1 MTTADLGIVLTS
13 AARSH
18 VGASRTLNEDAVLD
32 RPDLGLWAVADG
44 MGGHESGD
52 FAAAAI
58 VDALAAI
65 PPAESG
71 AVLLAEVRARLH
83 DVHQDLRHEAAQRGG
98 GHLIG
103 STIVALVVVGRHY
116 ACLWAG
122 DSRLYRLRDGRL
134 RAMTRDH
141 SHVQE
146 LLDLGQISA
155 EEAARHPQASV
166 ITRAVGAAD
175 ELEIDTLRD
184 RFEPGD
190 TLLLCSDG
198 LVRAVPEDRIADI
211 IGRNPVDKAVDALI
225 DSALQAGAQDNVS
238 VVVVGCNGAGDT
250 AAEEAH
256 DGDST
261 LPPAGGLVA
270 DPTLFAWR
278 DSAGSADQTRLSTA
292 APDSGAGD
300 PFIDD
305 PFEDDS
311 PSGARPPGRRTD
323 LPPVSRPADPTAVD
337 PLTASPPASK
347 PGPAGPDTPT
357 DRNAAGRSPDETVIA
372 IRPTGPSNPGS
383 DIGEADEETTA
394 PFLHKALSVQAAEP
408 AAETGQAAPEPSG
421 AADARQAPAPAH
433 GGIGDRLGRYRLLE
447 RIGEGAMAEVYR
459 AYDPDIGRT
468 LAIKLLR
475 AEVCHDSEYVGRFLR
490 EARAVGALAQP
501 NIVSV
506 YDVGQVGN
514 RPYIVME
521 LIEGQPLE
529 DRLET
534 EVMPTVEDVIA
545 IGIQFGEALDYAHS
559 RGVIHR
565 DLKPSNV
572 IVSSDGKTIT
582 ITDFGIARIEDGD
595 VSARTQVGFILG
607 TPSYMSPEQ
616 ARGEPVDGRSD
627 LFSVGVILYQM
638 LSGRKP
644 FAAGDMATLLK
655 KLTGEEPERLDRLA
669 PYLPAGLVRIVERL
683 LEKEP
688 DRRFATGGELAR
700 ALLHER
706 DALAEQTN
714 RPGRRRLLSAW
725 TATTVVLTLIVGLAL
740 VASSVFVHDRVRT
753 ELLADHVGLGITLTE
768 ALAGDMATRLGAGQE
783 TAIESEVV
791 ETAGRW
797 GLAEL
802 VVTDAAG
809 IAIAASD
816 DLMIGLRYVE
826 PSGMTPIGHA
836 SDVDIWRVDRPGRPL
851 ALHFRTVIG
860 PPDDGVGA
868 VHVTRT
874 AQNAQRAWNVL
885 AALLTGIVAIG
896 TLAVPVLSL
905 LLRRLM
911 IRPLHRLERALNEVS
926 EGNTAV
932 HLSHRR
938 GDLVGKV
945 FDAFNRMTDA
955 VRRRSV

>member
-44 MGGHESGD
+44 MGGHEAGD

-65 PPAESG
+65 PPTESG

-98 GHLIG
+98 DHLIG

-134 RAMTRDH
+134 KAMTRDH

-146 LLDLGQISA
+146 LLDLGRISP

-175 ELEIDTLRD
+175 DLDIDTLRD

-198 LVRAVPEDRIADI
+198 LVRAVPEDRIAEI

-238 VVVVGCNGAGDT
+238 VVLIDCGGTGD
-250 AAEEAH
+250 AVAKDA
-256 DGDST
+256 DSGDST
-261 LPPAGGLVA
+261 LPPAGDLVA

-278 DSAGSADQTRLSTA
+278 QPAASTDQAPLNTAPTESRAADA
-292 APDSGAGD
+292 FVED
-300 PFIDD
+300 PFDN
-305 PFEDDS
+305 DS
-311 PSGARPPGRRTD
+311 PSGARPPGR
-323 LPPVSRPADPTAVD
+323 P
-337 PLTASPPASK
+337 
-347 PGPAGPDTPT
+347 
-357 DRNAAGRSPDETVIA
+357 PDETVIA
-372 IRPTGPSNPGS
+372 IRPTAPSVERN
-383 DIGEADEETTA
+383 DVEAADEETTA
-394 PFLHKALSVQAAEP
+394 PFLHKALAAEAAEP
-408 AAETGQAAPEPSG
+408 AVEKQRSTTGPSDAASAG
-421 AADARQAPAPAH
+421 QAPADAH
-433 GGIGDRLGRYRLLE
+433 GGIGDHLGRYRILE

-475 AEVCHDSEYVGRFLR
+475 AEVCNDAEYVGRFLR
-490 EARAVGALAQP
+490 EARAVGALTQP

-521 LIEGQPLE
+521 LVEGQPLE
-529 DRLET
+529 DRLEA

-559 RGVIHR
+559 RGVVHR

-572 IVSSDGKTIT
+572 IVSSDAKTIT

-595 VSARTQVGFILG
+595 MSTRTQVGFILG

-655 KLTGEEPERLDRLA
+655 KLTGEQPERLNRLA
-669 PYLPAGLVRIVERL
+669 PYLPPGLIRIVERL

-740 VASSVFVHDRVRT
+740 VGGSVFVHDRVRS
-753 ELLADHVGLGITLTE
+753 ELLADHVSLGITLTE
-768 ALAGDMATRLGAGQE
+768 ALAGNMAAGLGGGEEA
-783 TAIESEVV
+783 AIESEVV

-802 VVTDAAG
+802 VVADAAD
-809 IAIAASD
+809 IAVAASD
-816 DLMIGLRYVE
+816 DLLIGFRYVE
-826 PSGMTPIGHA
+826 PSGLTRIGRA
-836 SDVDIWRVDRPGRPL
+836 SGVDIWRVDRPGRPL
-851 ALHFRTVIG
+851 ALHFRAQVG
-860 PPDDGVGA
+860 PPDSPVGA
-868 VHVTRT
+868 VYVTRA
-874 AQNAQRAWNVL
+874 AQNIERAWNVL

-938 GDLVGKV
+938 GDLVGRV